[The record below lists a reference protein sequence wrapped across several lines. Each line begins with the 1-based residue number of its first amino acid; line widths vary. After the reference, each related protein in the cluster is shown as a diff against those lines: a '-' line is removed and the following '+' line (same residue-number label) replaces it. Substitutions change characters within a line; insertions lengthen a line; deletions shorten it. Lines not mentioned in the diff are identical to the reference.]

1 MADEFIPYAVIPN
14 TASEMKRRAEQQ
26 YPFLQDKDLRV
37 AYNPN
42 REQGMLEF
50 YPPGEVGSEKYPR
63 PEQFPIEKFGV
74 DIRSPMTRP
83 IDVLG
88 DYVSHYGIY
97 TDPVLM
103 ASYKEIEKSLTK
115 DQKNHLKSLY
125 EDYKRGY
132 FLDKNGNKV
141 ELKGQKETRPFEEW
155 LDASGMPGFYRGNIF
170 NQWEDKYYTPRQ
182 LELFSQAKKY
192 LGVND

>member
-1 MADEFIPYAVIPN
+1 MSKEFIPYALIPN

-26 YPFLQDKDLRV
+26 YPYLQDKDLRV
-37 AYNPN
+37 AYNPD
-42 REQGMLEF
+42 RKQGMLEF
-50 YPPGEVGSEKYPR
+50 YPPEEVGSEQYPR
-63 PEQFPIEKFGV
+63 PEQFPIDKFGV

-103 ASYKEIEKSLTK
+103 ASYKEIEKSLTA

-132 FLDKNGNKV
+132 FLDESGNKV
-141 ELKGQKETRPFEEW
+141 SLGEKEKGTFEEW
-155 LDASGMPGFYRGNIF
+155 LDRSGLPGFYRGNIF

-182 LELFSQAKKY
+182 LELFKKAKQY
-192 LGVND
+192 LGVDD

>member
-1 MADEFIPYAVIPN
+1 MSKEFIPYALIPN

-26 YPFLQDKDLRV
+26 YPYLQDKDLRV
-37 AYNPN
+37 AYNPD
-42 REQGMLEF
+42 RKQGMLEF
-50 YPPGEVGSEKYPR
+50 YPPQEVGSEQYPR
-63 PEQFPIEKFGV
+63 PEQFPIDKFGV

-103 ASYKEIEKSLTK
+103 ASYKEIEKSLTGEQK
-115 DQKNHLKSLY
+115 DFLKRQY

-132 FLDKNGNKV
+132 FLDEGGNKV
-141 ELKGQKETRPFEEW
+141 SLGEKEKGTFEEW
-155 LDASGMPGFYRGNIF
+155 LDRSGLPGFYRGNIF

-182 LELFSQAKKY
+182 LELFKKAKQY
-192 LGVND
+192 LGVDD

>member
-1 MADEFIPYAVIPN
+1 MANEFTPYALIPN
-14 TASEMKRRAEQQ
+14 TASEFKRRSEQQ
-26 YPFLQDKDLRV
+26 YPYLQDKNLRV
-37 AYNPN
+37 AYNPD
-42 REQGMLEF
+42 RKQGMLEF
-50 YPPGEVGSEKYPR
+50 YPPQEVGSEQYPR
-63 PEQFPIEKFGV
+63 PEQFPIDKFGV

-103 ASYKEIEKSLTK
+103 ASYKEIEKSLTGEQK
-115 DQKNHLKSLY
+115 DFLKRQY

-132 FLDKNGNKV
+132 FINESGDKVSLGEK
-141 ELKGQKETRPFEEW
+141 EKGTFEEW
-155 LDASGMPGFYRGNIF
+155 LDRSGLPGFYRGNIF

-182 LELFSQAKKY
+182 LELFKKAKQY
-192 LGVND
+192 LGVDD

>member
-1 MADEFIPYAVIPN
+1 MSKEFIPYALIPN

-26 YPFLQDKDLRV
+26 YPYLQDKDLRV
-37 AYNPN
+37 AYNPD
-42 REQGMLEF
+42 RKQGMLEF
-50 YPPGEVGSEKYPR
+50 YPPQEVGSEQYPR
-63 PEQFPIEKFGV
+63 PEQFPIDKFGV

-103 ASYKEIEKSLTK
+103 ASYKEIEKSLTA

-132 FLDKNGNKV
+132 FLDEGGNKV
-141 ELKGQKETRPFEEW
+141 QIEGEKETRPFEEW

-182 LELFSQAKKY
+182 LELFKKAKQY
-192 LGVND
+192 LGVDD

>member
-1 MADEFIPYAVIPN
+1 MSKEFIPYALIPN

-26 YPFLQDKDLRV
+26 YPYLQDKDLRV
-37 AYNPN
+37 AYNPD
-42 REQGMLEF
+42 RKQGMLEF
-50 YPPGEVGSEKYPR
+50 YPPQEVGSEQYPR
-63 PEQFPIEKFGV
+63 PEQFPIDKFGV

-103 ASYKEIEKSLTK
+103 ASYKEIEKSLTA

-132 FLDKNGNKV
+132 FLDESGNKV
-141 ELKGQKETRPFEEW
+141 SLGEKEKGTFEEW
-155 LDASGMPGFYRGNIF
+155 LDRSGLPGFYRGNIF

-182 LELFSQAKKY
+182 LELFKKAKQY
-192 LGVND
+192 LGVDD

>member
-14 TASEMKRRAEQQ
+14 TASEFKKRALQD
-26 YPFLQDKDLRV
+26 YPYLQDKDLNV
-37 AYNPN
+37 VYNPD

-103 ASYKEIEKSLTK
+103 ASYKEIEKSLTGE
-115 DQKNHLKSLY
+115 QKGFLKRQY

-132 FLDKNGNKV
+132 FVDEGGNKV
-141 ELKGQKETRPFEEW
+141 SLPKTKESFEEW
-155 LDASGMPGFYRGNIF
+155 LDLSGLPGFYRGNLF
-170 NQWEDKYYTPRQ
+170 NQWEDSEQFYTPRQ
-182 LELFSQAKKY
+182 LELFKQAKQY